1 MKYLNFDLEVFNYTD
16 TNYVESFNV
25 RVSASP
31 AGQQK
36 VSASER
42 VQLPPDIRSQ
52 QRMLD
57 RRGYTFEGMVRF
69 GTMLGDVLFS
79 PAVRRLYELS
89 HARLREEQGL
99 RVRIN
104 CDHPALA
111 NLPWEYVYLPRSE
124 GAPNALEGF
133 LALDRRTSLVR
144 LESMEQPLTDLEPVT
159 GDLRFVALM
168 ASPVTLEPLRLER
181 ERTVIEEALN
191 TLPSVRQSFYAHATT
206 NSLLDAFASPAH
218 VFHFAGHALF
228 QASPPGATQGAGAT
242 EPSGGFL
249 FFEDEQRRHVPFP
262 ADRLALILKNTGVR
276 LAMLGGC
283 QTAQRDGVNPWSGV
297 APALVRA
304 GIPAVIGMQFKVYD
318 NNAIIFN
325 RQFYQALLQGQ
336 EIDFAMN
343 AGRLAILS
351 RNTEN
356 DRDWGAPVL
365 YMRNDDGV
373 LFPAS
378 TAQRPPDALTVP
390 RTPRA
395 TRKAKPGELPLP
407 RVPMRQPGSAGAGQG
422 AMRGA
427 ELLEAPVDSMRVK
440 MQLRDVLVTHFNV
453 VELELLCQA
462 LGVGYEAISGN
473 TRMMRA
479 LNLVQYMTQRGRL
492 PLLIDTIRRRRPG
505 VL

>member
-16 TNYVESFNV
+16 TNYIESFSV

-36 VSASER
+36 VSAAER
-42 VQLPPDIRSQ
+42 VQLPLDIRSQ
-52 QRMLD
+52 QRLLD
-57 RRGYTFEGMVRF
+57 RRGYTFEGIVRF
-69 GTMLGDVLFS
+69 GAMLGDVLFS

-89 HARLREEQGL
+89 HARLREGQGL

-111 NLPWEYVYLPRSE
+111 NLPWEYLYLPRNE
-124 GAPNALEGF
+124 GTPNALEGF

-144 LESMEQPLTDLEPVT
+144 LESMEQPLTDLEPVN

-168 ASPVTLEPLRLER
+168 SSPETLEPLRLER
-181 ERTVIEEALN
+181 ERAVIEEALN

-206 NSLLDAFASPAH
+206 SSLLDAFSKPAH

-228 QASPPGATQGAGAT
+228 QPASADSQAEREA
-242 EPSGGFL
+242 SGGYL
-249 FFEDEQRRHVPFP
+249 FFEDELRRHVPFP
-262 ADRLALILKNTGVR
+262 AERLALILKSTGVR
-276 LAMLGGC
+276 LAVLGGC

-318 NNAIIFN
+318 SNAIVFN
-325 RQFYQALLQGQ
+325 RHFYQALLQGH
-336 EIDFAMN
+336 EIDYAIN
-343 AGRLAILS
+343 AGRLAILA

-373 LFPAS
+373 LFPTSARAHVHIKQS
-378 TAQRPPDALTVP
+378 ALPAARAQRK
-390 RTPRA
+390 R
-395 TRKAKPGELPLP
+395 KPGDLPPP
-407 RVPMRQPGSAGAGQG
+407 RVPVRKLGNPDASPGAV
-422 AMRGA
+422 RGV
-427 ELLEAPVDSMRVK
+427 ETLDPPVDSMRTK
-440 MQLRDVLVTHFNV
+440 LLLRDALTAHFNV

-462 LGVGYEAISGN
+462 LGVGYEAIIGN
-473 TRMMRA
+473 TRLMRA
-479 LNLVQYMTQRGRL
+479 LNLVNYMSERGML
-492 PLLIDTIRRRRPG
+492 PRLIDAIRRRRPG
-505 VL
+505 VI